1 MSRGGVRKGAGRK
14 KMSIST
20 KKTVQIAFRVT
31 EEQKKIILEKA
42 KNQNLSLSK
51 YLVKIALEN

>member
-1 MSRGGVRKGAGRK
+1 MGRGGVREGAGRK

-20 KKTVQIAFRVT
+20 KKTVQVAFRVT

-42 KNQNLSLSK
+42 KNQNLSLSE
-51 YLVKIALEN
+51 YLVKLALEN